1 MLFTQIEFFVLFAAV
16 FTAVILVKNHRAQK
30 AILLVASYYF
40 YSYWDWRFAGLLF
53 SCTAINWWLAA
64 RMVQT
69 ESQRTKK
76 ILICLSVGYSLTVLG
91 FFKYFNFFV
100 DSFRALA
107 GIDPDHS
114 STLDI
119 ILPAGISFYTFHT
132 LSYTIDVYRGKLKTC
147 KRLSDFALYVAFFPQ
162 LVAGPIVRA
171 SEFLPQLETPRTLS
185 WARAYDGF
193 RQFTLGLF
201 KKVFIADRIA
211 AFVDPGFENAD
222 SLNGITLWLVVIAY
236 AVQIYC
242 DFSGYSD
249 MAIGIARTMGY
260 DFSRN
265 FDHPYLATSIQ
276 DFWRRWHISLSSWL
290 RDYLYV
296 PLGGNRHGPFRT
308 YLNLFLTMVLGGL
321 WHGANWTFVIWGAW
335 HGIALAFD
343 RLLTGKD
350 KGSPPHALTRRL
362 PGFLRPLLGWALTM
376 LIVLVG
382 WVFFRSPDVETA
394 LSILGRM
401 ASLSDG
407 IAWYHPFAIGILLFI
422 AGYHALL
429 AAGKGHWFE
438 LKPDTI
444 RTPAILLTLI
454 WLVIAYYPREF
465 QPFIYFQF

>member
-1 MLFTQIEFFVLFAAV
+1 MLFTQIEFFFLLAAAFAA
-16 FTAVILVKNHRAQK
+16 ILLVKNHRAQK
-30 AILLVASYYF
+30 ALLLVASYYF
-40 YSYWDWRFAGLLF
+40 YAYWDWRFAGLLLA
-53 SCTAINWWLAA
+53 CTAVNYWLSGLMEGSSPA
-64 RMVQT
+64 RRKLLVT
-69 ESQRTKK
+69 
-76 ILICLSVGYSLTVLG
+76 IALVYSLGILG
-91 FFKYFNFFV
+91 LFKYFNFFV
-100 DSFRALA
+100 DSFRVMA
-107 GIDPDHS
+107 GIAPDAG
-114 STLDI
+114 STLDL
-119 ILPAGISFYTFHT
+119 ILPAGISFYTFQT
-132 LSYTIDVYRGKLKTC
+132 LSYTIDVYRRDLRQC
-147 KRLSDFALYVAFFPQ
+147 ARFSDFALFVAFFPQ

-185 WARAYDGF
+185 WERAYDGF

-201 KKVFIADRIA
+201 KKVFIADRLA
-211 AFVDPGFENAD
+211 AFIDPGFENAA
-222 SLNGITLWLVVIAY
+222 SLSGPTLWLVVIAY

-249 MAIGIARTMGY
+249 MAIGIARAMGY
-260 DFSRN
+260 DFTRN

-276 DFWRRWHISLSSWL
+276 DFWRRWHISLSTWL

-296 PLGGNRHGPFRT
+296 PLGGNRRGRFRT

-350 KGSPPHALTRRL
+350 SGRGPRPVTRRL
-362 PGFLRPLLGWALTM
+362 PGFLRSLLGWTLTM

-382 WVFFRSPDVETA
+382 WVFFRSPDAETA

-407 IAWYHPFAIGILLFI
+407 ITWYHPFAIGILLFI

>member
-1 MLFTQIEFFVLFAAV
+1 MLFTQIEFFFLLAAAFAA
-16 FTAVILVKNHRAQK
+16 ILLVKNHRAQK
-30 AILLVASYYF
+30 ALLLVASSYF
-40 YSYWDWRFAGLLF
+40 YAYWDWRFAGLLLA
-53 SCTAINWWLAA
+53 CTAVNYWLSGLMEGSSPA
-64 RMVQT
+64 RRKLLVT
-69 ESQRTKK
+69 
-76 ILICLSVGYSLTVLG
+76 IALVYSLGILG
-91 FFKYFNFFV
+91 LFKYFNFFV
-100 DSFRALA
+100 DSFRVMA
-107 GIDPDHS
+107 GIAPDAG
-114 STLDI
+114 STLDL
-119 ILPAGISFYTFHT
+119 ILPAGISFYTFQT
-132 LSYTIDVYRGKLKTC
+132 LSYTIDVYRRDLRQC
-147 KRLSDFALYVAFFPQ
+147 ARFSDFALFVAFFPQ

-185 WARAYDGF
+185 WERAYDGF

-201 KKVFIADRIA
+201 KKVFIADRLA
-211 AFVDPGFENAD
+211 AFIDPGFENAA
-222 SLNGITLWLVVIAY
+222 SLSGPTLWLVVIAY

-249 MAIGIARTMGY
+249 MAIGIARAMGY
-260 DFSRN
+260 DFTRN

-276 DFWRRWHISLSSWL
+276 DFWRRWHISLSTWL

-296 PLGGNRHGPFRT
+296 PLGGNRRGRFRT

-335 HGIALAFD
+335 HGIALALD

-350 KGSPPHALTRRL
+350 SGRGPRPVTRRL
-362 PGFLRPLLGWALTM
+362 PGFLRSLLGWTLTM

-382 WVFFRSPDVETA
+382 WVFFRSPDAETA

-407 IAWYHPFAIGILLFI
+407 ITWYHPFAIGILLFI

-429 AAGKGHWFE
+429 AAGKGHWFD
-438 LKPDTI
+438 LKADTL

>member
-1 MLFTQIEFFVLFAAV
+1 MLFTQIEFFFLLAAAFAA
-16 FTAVILVKNHRAQK
+16 ILLVKNHRAQK
-30 AILLVASYYF
+30 ALLLVASYYF
-40 YSYWDWRFAGLLF
+40 YAYWDWRFAGLLLA
-53 SCTAINWWLAA
+53 CTAVNYWLSGLMEGSSPA
-64 RMVQT
+64 RRKLLVT
-69 ESQRTKK
+69 
-76 ILICLSVGYSLTVLG
+76 IALVYSLGILG
-91 FFKYFNFFV
+91 LFKYFNFFV
-100 DSFRALA
+100 DSFREMA
-107 GIDPDHS
+107 GIAHDAG
-114 STLDI
+114 STLDL
-119 ILPAGISFYTFHT
+119 ILPAGISFYTFQT
-132 LSYTIDVYRGKLKTC
+132 LSYTIDVYRRDLRQC
-147 KRLSDFALYVAFFPQ
+147 ARFSDFALFVAFFPQ

-185 WARAYDGF
+185 WERAYDGF

-201 KKVFIADRIA
+201 KKVFIADRLA
-211 AFVDPGFENAD
+211 AFVDPGFENAA
-222 SLNGITLWLVVIAY
+222 SLSGPTLWLVVIAY

-249 MAIGIARTMGY
+249 MAIGIARAMGY
-260 DFSRN
+260 DFTRN

-276 DFWRRWHISLSSWL
+276 DFWRRWHISLSTWL

-296 PLGGNRHGPFRT
+296 PLGGNRRGRFRT

-335 HGIALAFD
+335 HGIALALD
-343 RLLTGKD
+343 RFFTGKD
-350 KGSPPHALTRRL
+350 SGRGPRPVTRRL
-362 PGFLRPLLGWALTM
+362 PGFLRSLLGWALTM

-382 WVFFRSPDVETA
+382 WVFFRSPDAETA

-407 IAWYHPFAIGILLFI
+407 ITWYHPFAIGILFFVV
-422 AGYHALL
+422 GYHALL
-429 AAGKGHWFE
+429 AAGKGRWFE

>member
-1 MLFTQIEFFVLFAAV
+1 MLFTQIEFFFLLAAAFAA
-16 FTAVILVKNHRAQK
+16 ILLVKNHRAQK
-30 AILLVASYYF
+30 ALLLVASYYF
-40 YSYWDWRFAGLLF
+40 YAYWDWRFAGLLLA
-53 SCTAINWWLAA
+53 CTAVNYWLSGLMEGSSPA
-64 RMVQT
+64 RRKLLVT
-69 ESQRTKK
+69 
-76 ILICLSVGYSLTVLG
+76 IALVYSLGILG
-91 FFKYFNFFV
+91 LFKYFNFFV
-100 DSFRALA
+100 DSFRVMA
-107 GIDPDHS
+107 GIAPDAG
-114 STLDI
+114 STLDL
-119 ILPAGISFYTFHT
+119 ILPAGISFYTFQT
-132 LSYTIDVYRGKLKTC
+132 LSYTIDVYRRDLRQC
-147 KRLSDFALYVAFFPQ
+147 ARFSDFALFVAFFPQ

-185 WARAYDGF
+185 WERAYDGF

-201 KKVFIADRIA
+201 KKVFIADRLA
-211 AFVDPGFENAD
+211 AFIDPGFENAA
-222 SLNGITLWLVVIAY
+222 SLSGPTLWLVVIAY

-249 MAIGIARTMGY
+249 MAIGIARAMGY
-260 DFSRN
+260 DFTRN

-276 DFWRRWHISLSSWL
+276 DFWRRWHISLSTWL

-296 PLGGNRHGPFRT
+296 PLGGNRRGRFRT

-350 KGSPPHALTRRL
+350 KGSPPRALTRRL
-362 PGFLRPLLGWALTM
+362 PGFVRSLLGWTLTM

-382 WVFFRSPDVETA
+382 WVFFRSPDAETA

-407 IAWYHPFAIGILLFI
+407 ITWYHPFAIGILLFI

>member
-1 MLFTQIEFFVLFAAV
+1 MEGSSPARR
-16 FTAVILVKNHRAQK
+16 K
-30 AILLVASYYF
+30 LLVTIA
-40 YSYWDWRFAGLLF
+40 L
-53 SCTAINWWLAA
+53 
-64 RMVQT
+64 V
-69 ESQRTKK
+69 
-76 ILICLSVGYSLTVLG
+76 YSLGILG
-91 FFKYFNFFV
+91 LFKYFNFFV
-100 DSFRALA
+100 DSFREMA
-107 GIDPDHS
+107 GIAPDAG
-114 STLDI
+114 STLDL
-119 ILPAGISFYTFHT
+119 ILPAGISFYTFQT
-132 LSYTIDVYRGKLKTC
+132 LSYTIDVYRRDLRQC
-147 KRLSDFALYVAFFPQ
+147 ARFSDFALFVAFFPQ

-185 WARAYDGF
+185 WERAYDGF

-201 KKVFIADRIA
+201 KKVFIADRLA
-211 AFVDPGFENAD
+211 AFIDPGFENAA
-222 SLNGITLWLVVIAY
+222 SLSGPTLWLVVIAY

-249 MAIGIARTMGY
+249 MAIGIARAMGY
-260 DFSRN
+260 DFTRN

-276 DFWRRWHISLSSWL
+276 DFWRRWHISLSTWL

-296 PLGGNRHGPFRT
+296 PLGGNRRGRFRT

-335 HGIALAFD
+335 HGIALALD

-350 KGSPPHALTRRL
+350 SGRGPRPVTRRL
-362 PGFLRPLLGWALTM
+362 PGFLRSLLGWTLTM

-382 WVFFRSPDVETA
+382 WVFFRSPDAETA

-438 LKPDTI
+438 LKPDTL

>member
-1 MLFTQIEFFVLFAAV
+1 MLFTQIEFFFLLAAAFAA
-16 FTAVILVKNHRAQK
+16 ILLVKNHRAQK
-30 AILLVASYYF
+30 ALLLVASYYF
-40 YSYWDWRFAGLLF
+40 YAYWDWRFAGLLLA
-53 SCTAINWWLAA
+53 CTAVNYWLSGLMEGSSPA
-64 RMVQT
+64 RRKLLVT
-69 ESQRTKK
+69 
-76 ILICLSVGYSLTVLG
+76 IALVYSLGILG
-91 FFKYFNFFV
+91 LFKYFNFFV
-100 DSFRALA
+100 DSFRAMA
-107 GIDPDHS
+107 GIAPDAG
-114 STLDI
+114 STLDL
-119 ILPAGISFYTFHT
+119 ILPAGISFYTFQT
-132 LSYTIDVYRGKLKTC
+132 LSYTIDVYRRDLRQC
-147 KRLSDFALYVAFFPQ
+147 ARFSDFALFVAFFPQ

-185 WARAYDGF
+185 WERAYDGF

-201 KKVFIADRIA
+201 KKVFIADRLA
-211 AFVDPGFENAD
+211 AFIDPGFENAA
-222 SLNGITLWLVVIAY
+222 SLSGPTLWLVVIAY

-249 MAIGIARTMGY
+249 MAIGIARAMGY
-260 DFSRN
+260 DFTRN

-276 DFWRRWHISLSSWL
+276 DFWRRWHISLSTWL

-296 PLGGNRHGPFRT
+296 PLGGNRRGRFRT

-335 HGIALAFD
+335 HGIALALD

-350 KGSPPHALTRRL
+350 SGRGPRPVTRRL
-362 PGFLRPLLGWALTM
+362 PGFLRSLLGWTLTM

-382 WVFFRSPDVETA
+382 WVFFRSPDAETA

-407 IAWYHPFAIGILLFI
+407 ITWYHPFAIGILLFI

-429 AAGKGHWFE
+429 AAGKGHWFD
-438 LKPDTI
+438 LKADTI